1 MPRFVTKEIPRW
13 DSDDVDPMR
22 FKKDRVANGISL
34 WLVLFSINFNGK
46 VRLSAIEVED
56 VRLEGHLSSEAEP

>member
-1 MPRFVTKEIPRW
+1 
-13 DSDDVDPMR
+13 MR